1 MAISAEE
8 ARKAIQKVYPTLL
21 KLLPISEL
29 VEHFYSLQLG
39 VGGIGKYH
47 TTVFKIKILRYN

>member
-8 ARKAIQKVYPTLL
+8 ARKAIAAIQKVYPTLL

-29 VEHFYSLQLG
+29 VEHFYSLQLLSYCER
-39 VGGIGKYH
+39 KS
-47 TTVFKIKILRYN
+47 KPDR